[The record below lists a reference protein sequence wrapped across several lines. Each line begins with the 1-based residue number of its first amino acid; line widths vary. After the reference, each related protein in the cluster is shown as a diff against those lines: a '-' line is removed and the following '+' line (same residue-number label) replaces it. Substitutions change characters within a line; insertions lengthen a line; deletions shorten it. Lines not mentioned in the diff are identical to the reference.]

1 MRCDGC
7 HSVNLGPHSIITRVM
22 KVARRSVGVVLIV
35 ALLGWT
41 VNQPMWC
48 QSQHARAAVGVPA
61 GASPAYKPEP
71 SPSRHSCCPQK
82 SAPAVKTE
90 NAGSAIRA
98 HHAQSKSLGCC
109 SFSRPGRLGRPAGV
123 LTRALFVGVPCHSST
138 GSSAD
143 SENVSNGF
151 SASGGASASKS
162 PLIVL
167 RA

>member
-7 HSVNLGPHSIITRVM
+7 HSVNLGPHSIITGVM

-48 QSQHARAAVGVPA
+48 QSQHSRAAVGVPA

-82 SAPAVKTE
+82 SAPAVDPE
-90 NAGSAIRA
+90 NAGAAMCA
-98 HHAQSKSLGCC
+98 HQAQSKSLGCC
-109 SFSRPGRLGRPAGV
+109 SFSRTGRPAGV
-123 LTRALFVGVPCHSST
+123 LARALFVNVARVSLAPLLLP
-138 GSSAD
+138 D
-143 SENVSNGF
+143 SEHVSNGF
-151 SASGGASASKS
+151 SVFGSALANQS
-162 PLIVL
+162 PLTVL
-167 RA
+167 RL